1 MALFRKFDPKR
12 QIHLVIAQ
20 MNAGDYLGALKICER
35 VMSKAHRHPEAA
47 RLMGQIYEHLGNH
60 RKAADCYKIALD
72 EKPNSTNFLA
82 YGNTCQRLGRRQEAT
97 QVFER
102 GLTFAPSA
110 VDIMAA
116 LAEIYEERKVWPR
129 AVGLR
134 KAISDRNTDD
144 LDALYN
150 LARCTYLANLLDE
163 AVALSTR
170 LLNKDPD
177 HPDGLRLL
185 GELMVYRRHHVRALE
200 LYDRA
205 LKVRPDDWDGHFKMA
220 EIYLTTGDR
229 ESAVCHFQF
238 CLRYQSA
245 HPEAHERLIELYQEA
260 RKWLEAEV
268 VIKHFLAS
276 CGESFRYLV
285 ELGDVCDKQDEH
297 DEAANAYHRARK
309 VGKADSEL
317 DAKYVAAAIHAG
329 RAEEVLN
336 LAQRLAFED
345 QLSVHYQHLYALA
358 LLAVDQRDKAV
369 GVARATPASRA
380 EHPEFF
386 ALREKLLN
394 ETAAPGLEGST
405 A

>member
-35 VMSKAHRHPEAA
+35 VMSKAQRHPEGA

-60 RKAADCYKIALD
+60 RKAGDYYKIALD

-82 YGNTCQRLGRRQEAT
+82 YGNTCQRLGRRQEAM
-97 QVFER
+97 QIFER
-102 GLTFAPSA
+102 GLTFAPDS
-110 VDIMAA
+110 VEIMAA

-144 LDALYN
+144 LAALYN
-150 LARCTYLANLLDE
+150 LAHCTYLANLLDE
-163 AVALSTR
+163 AVILCTR
-170 LLNKDPD
+170 LLSKDPD

-185 GELMVYRRHHVRALE
+185 GELMIYRRHYERALE

-205 LKVRPDDWDGHFKMA
+205 LKVRPDDWDGHLKMGEVCLA
-220 EIYLTTGDR
+220 TGDR
-229 ESAVCHFQF
+229 QSAVRHLQF
-238 CLRYQSA
+238 CLRYKND
-245 HPEAHERLIELYQEA
+245 HLEAHERLIELYQEDW
-260 RKWLEAEV
+260 KWLEAEV
-268 VIKHFLAS
+268 AIRHLLA
-276 CGESFRYLV
+276 CHGESFQHLV
-285 ELGDVCDKQDEH
+285 ALGGACDKQDEH
-297 DEAANAYHRARK
+297 DEAATAYQRARQVGATDK
-309 VGKADSEL
+309 VLDS
-317 DAKYVAAAIHAG
+317 KYVAAAIHAG
-329 RAEEVLN
+329 RAEEVLKI
-336 LAQRLAFED
+336 AQRLAFED
-345 QLSVHYQHLYALA
+345 QLNVQYQHLYVLA
-358 LLAVDQRDKAV
+358 LLALDERDKAV
-369 GVARATPASRA
+369 DVARAALVSRE

-394 ETAAPGLEGST
+394 EAESPDLEGST